1 MKKFNL
7 KMYLL
12 IVLFFGAISEISQV
26 GTPEEIVAN
35 PVDQYVKDFC
45 EDVPKYKVLSAG
57 KVMRKDCCDETKKLF
72 ENKTDCINDNS
83 KIETLIDTL
92 CDDDNAHPVICN
104 DTGKLLGEIDRTIVM
119 KSMKS

>member
-1 MKKFNL
+1 MC
-7 KMYLL
+7 
-12 IVLFFGAISEISQV
+12 IRDR
-26 GTPEEIVAN
+26 AN

-57 KVMRKDCCDETKKLF
+57 KVMRQECCEDTKNLYAKKQDCV
-72 ENKTDCINDNS
+72 NDKA

-92 CDDDNAHPVICN
+92 CDSDNAHPVICN

>member
-1 MKKFNL
+1 MKD
-7 KMYLL
+7 
-12 IVLFFGAISEISQV
+12 GEISQV

-57 KVMRKDCCDETKKLF
+57 KVMRTETSDCSKRLF
-72 ENKTDCINDNS
+72 QNKVECINDNA
-83 KIETLIDTL
+83 KIESLIDKL
-92 CDDDNAHPVICN
+92 CEDDQAHPVISN
-104 DTGKLLGEIDRTIVM
+104 VTGELLGEIDRTIVM